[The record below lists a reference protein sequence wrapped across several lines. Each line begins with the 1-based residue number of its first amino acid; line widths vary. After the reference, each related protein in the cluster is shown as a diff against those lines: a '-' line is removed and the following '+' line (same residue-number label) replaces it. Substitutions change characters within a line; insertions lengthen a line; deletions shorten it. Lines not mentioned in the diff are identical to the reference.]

1 MFKHQVDFK
10 NGHFAKLKK
19 VLHLECKL
27 HQTRLCVALKYSEIH
42 LKIGEKDKLY
52 YKCHLFTRATY
63 SKVVHDPKI
72 FRKNASRS
80 AVAQLSLEFG
90 LLSNLYTVKLFN
102 VMLVLGYMTV
112 T

>member
-1 MFKHQVDFK
+1 MHEVGKSLGGYMFKHQVDFK

-19 VLHLECKL
+19 VLHLECKS

-63 SKVVHDPKI
+63 SKVVHDPKN

-80 AVAQLSLEFG
+80 AVSTA
-90 LLSNLYTVKLFN
+90 VP
-102 VMLVLGYMTV
+102 VVWIIV
-112 T
+112 